1 MYYLAKQ
8 RGPVPAE
15 APYTANA
22 DERFH
27 WDTHQ
32 RKHRERLRNV
42 TGTVDKSLMFLNGP
56 VDGDLLR
63 VQAQTRKFHDDL
75 RKADIGRENRKL
87 VDRLGQIAKGCTA
100 HHGGPPPVPGAQPGQ
115 RGATTA
121 ALAQGPTGAALA
133 ERARSVN
140 DAVRRWKRR
149 QIEQDNASLVHR
161 ILGVK
166 STFDAHADAKDF
178 ERHKRFSDNMRRLP
192 EKKMK
197 RDGSRPRSLPPLRP
211 PRPGRDGA
219 KARGLEDLLLPVDLQ
234 RIGRPPLPPG
244 ASHSQELQQSASAP
258 ETSREGA
265 MTWTGHISTDKE
277 EAASERASPSRSPRR
292 NSRGEAAVD
301 NRFANRWPTE
311 EAAPALQPRSQED
324 EQRWTQRDEATERRA
339 WVSGEISQPATSKD
353 EKVGLAGASQPF
365 KDMKEEMAAMG
376 VSTGSIGYSEHW
388 DEASFSTTTPSV
400 TGSFAAGTTRRL
412 PP

>member
-22 DERFH
+22 DEKFH

-32 RKHRERLRNV
+32 RKHRERLQNV

-56 VDGDLLR
+56 VDEELLR
-63 VQAQTRKFHDDL
+63 VQAQTRRFHDDL

-87 VDRLGQIAKGCTA
+87 VDRLTQIAKGATA
-100 HHGGPPPVPGAQPGQ
+100 HHGGPPPVAGAQAGQ

-133 ERARSVN
+133 ERARSMN
-140 DAVRRWKRR
+140 DAVRRWKKR

-166 STFDAHADAKDF
+166 STFDAHADARDF
-178 ERHKRFSDNMRRLP
+178 HRHKRFSDNMRRMP
-192 EKKMK
+192 EKKMT
-197 RDGSRPRSLPPLRP
+197 RDSSRPRSLPPLRP

-244 ASHSQELQQSASAP
+244 ASQTQELQQVASAP
-258 ETSREGA
+258 ETSREAA

-277 EAASERASPSRSPRR
+277 VTPSERASPSRSSRR
-292 NSRGEAAVD
+292 NSREAAVD

-311 EAAPALQPRSQED
+311 EAAPPPQPRSHEE

-339 WVSGEISQPATSKD
+339 WVSRGSNEPVVSKD
-353 EKVGLAGASQPF
+353 EKVGLAGASEPF
-365 KDMKEEMAAMG
+365 RDMKQEMAAMG
-376 VSTGSIGYSEHW
+376 VSTDSIKYAEHW
-388 DEASFSTTTPSV
+388 DEESFSTGTPSL
-400 TGSFAAGTTRRL
+400 TGSFAAGATRKL